1 MVYVDSLD
9 TVGGMT
15 GSGTPQS
22 NLESKKRRKE
32 RGLPTALEV
41 DQSLQ
46 SPVKSCLMLE
56 REMAGSHVEV
66 SCSQVKVEGKEQN
79 ERHIGSEVKG
89 MDYDLQ
95 EVATNVK
102 HIGKDEKN
110 TVSEVSEMNSA
121 DVKHKPLILGEH
133 IGFIESA
140 NTGLTEKCDDDLE
153 NKCILFDQKNLKT
166 YSRGKRG
173 RTVGESSEVSSTS
186 FQNSLESIK
195 DDMQGLMNQFL
206 GELPTAELMEKLD
219 TSLSGEHAAI
229 KQVMEDKLIEDASFN
244 CMNSELASKDGKERS
259 KMTNL
264 ENNFCEIS
272 FVNDASVP
280 DVPKDHKD
288 HKYGGKLHMNHIT
301 GQYTSHVNEEL
312 DKPASYGN
320 GMTTTNLSGCDP
332 SYKHQEQMDVERA
345 EMKVSPSHLGVVED
359 DTDSG
364 IVVKEHNFS
373 EILKSPTEK
382 SLLDSSKKKLLIL
395 DLNGLLAD
403 IVPYV
408 PNGYNADIM
417 ISGKAVFKRPFCDD
431 FLQFCFDRFVVGV
444 WSSRTKRNM
453 DRLIDILMGDSRH
466 KLLFCWDQSHCTSTG
481 FSTVEN
487 KEKPMILKELRKL
500 WEKLEPN
507 LPWEKGEYNEA
518 NTLLVD
524 DSPYKALLNPVNTA
538 IFPHTYRYW
547 NVEDMSLGPGGD
559 LRVYMEGLAMAKN
572 VQKYVEENPFGQRAI
587 TESNLSWGFYRKVI
601 EITNAHPPQD
611 DSSTTNA
618 HQPQD
623 DANTC
628 FAYQ

>member
-1 MVYVDSLD
+1 
-9 TVGGMT
+9 MT
-15 GSGTPQS
+15 GSGMPQS
-22 NLESKKRRKE
+22 NLESKKRRTE

-46 SPVKSCLMLE
+46 SPVKSCLVLE
-56 REMAGSHVEV
+56 EEMAGSHVEV

-89 MDYDLQ
+89 MDCDLQ

-102 HIGKDEKN
+102 HFGKDEKN

-121 DVKHKPLILGEH
+121 DVKHKTLVLGEH
-133 IGFIESA
+133 VGFIESA
-140 NTGLTEKCDDDLE
+140 NAGFTEKCDDDLK

-166 YSRGKRG
+166 YSREKRG
-173 RTVGESSEVSSTS
+173 RTVSETSEVSSTS

-195 DDMQGLMNQFL
+195 DDTQGLMNQLL
-206 GELPTAELMEKLD
+206 GEVPTAELMEKLD

-229 KQVMEDKLIEDASFN
+229 KQVMKDKLIVDASFN
-244 CMNSELASKDGKERS
+244 YMNSELASKDCKERS

-264 ENNFCEIS
+264 ENNLCEIS

-288 HKYGGKLHMNHIT
+288 HKYGGKHHMNHIT
-301 GQYTSHVNEEL
+301 GQYTSHVNDEL

-320 GMTTTNLSGCDP
+320 GITTTNLSGCDP
-332 SYKHQEQMDVERA
+332 SYKHLEQMDVEIA
-345 EMKVSPSHLGVVED
+345 EMKASPSDLGVVED

-364 IVVKEHNFS
+364 IVVKEHKFS
-373 EILKSPTEK
+373 EILESASEK

-453 DRLIDILMGDSRH
+453 DRLIDILMGASRH

-538 IFPHTYRYW
+538 IFPHTYQYW

-572 VQKYVEENPFGQRAI
+572 VQKYVQENPFGQRAI

-601 EITNAHPPQD
+601 EIVNAHPPQD
-611 DSSTTNA
+611 DSNTTNA

-623 DANTC
+623 DANT
-628 FAYQ
+628 